1 MAYKKKQVYPRRGRP
16 YKGRGRGPVKQTL
29 KPEADGRLKK
39 VFSKIGVPKKGE
51 FKPDPFQVE
60 AVETVKEFDCLVTA
74 PTGSGKTWIAVEAI
88 SHVLKQ
94 GGRSWYAS
102 PLKALSNSKFIEFS
116 GIFGPENVG
125 ILTGDR
131 KENTDAPII
140 VGTTEI
146 LRNQLYDCMHMGH
159 DLSSDFV
166 VLDEAHYLGDE
177 QRGVV
182 WEETIIYLPVRV
194 PLLLLSATIG
204 NADQIAAWLTSIRD
218 RECKVVAETKRPVPL
233 FSLFLHPSGRLMPF
247 LASPKSR
254 SMDKKVR
261 DSMSGRR
268 PPKMPMEKGL
278 PPMGQILK
286 VLGKYDLLPAIFFLK
301 SRKDC
306 DIALTLCEKVLK
318 DNPARRREVRS
329 RMLELVHEHPYLAG
343 HRQRRFIEQAAV
355 GSHHSGQLP
364 AWKLL
369 IESLMTEGLLD
380 AVFATSTVAAG
391 VNFPARSVVF
401 FNSDRFNGK
410 EFDPLTPTQ
419 YHQMTGRAGRRG
431 MDAIG
436 FSIAAPGKFMDLDHV
451 ARVNN
456 APTDPVDS
464 RIRMDFSMVLNL
476 LLSHTPED
484 VRRLLHRSFAS
495 FQAADRFGDPAMA
508 VEVGEELWEDFMA
521 HMYFLIKEGYVSEE
535 HELTRDGLWA
545 SGLRVDQPL
554 VIAHCFRSG
563 LFEGMEPALLAAMIA
578 VFVQDKD
585 LDVYLDDRALPKK
598 LLNKFTQL
606 VRTVS
611 PLFAGL
617 IEAGFETRPVQLW
630 PAAAIHA
637 WATGNTWEF
646 TKSVAGM
653 SDGDL
658 AMLVLRTAENLRQ
671 VKNLREVFPQTAE
684 AAAQAIEA
692 IKRPPVVE
700 E

>member
-1 MAYKKKQVYPRRGRP
+1 M
-16 YKGRGRGPVKQTL
+16 RGRGSVATKPVM
-29 KPEADGRLKK
+29 KPEADGRLGK
-39 VFSKIGVPKKGE
+39 VFSRIGVPQKTK
-51 FKPDPFQVE
+51 FIPDPFQVQ
-60 AVETVKEFDCLVTA
+60 AVETVKECDCLVTA

-88 SHVLKQ
+88 SHILKQ

-116 GIFGPENVG
+116 EIFGPENVG

-146 LRNQLYDCMHMGH
+146 LRNQLYDCMHLGH

-182 WEETIIYLPVRV
+182 WEETIIYLPARV

-204 NADQIAAWLTSIRD
+204 NADQVAAWLSSIRD
-218 RECKVVAETKRPVPL
+218 RKCRVVAEYKRPVPL
-233 FSLFLHPSGRLMPF
+233 FSMFLHPSGRLMPF
-247 LASPKSR
+247 LAGKKGQ

-261 DSMSGRR
+261 ESMSGRR
-268 PPKMPMEKGL
+268 PPALSMEKGL
-278 PPMGQILK
+278 PPMGQILG
-286 VLGKYDLLPAIFFLK
+286 VLAQYDLLPAIFFLK

-306 DIALTLCEKVLK
+306 DIALTLCEKVLRN
-318 DNPARRREVRS
+318 NPARRDKVKARVA
-329 RMLELVHEHPYLAG
+329 ELVHEHPYLAS
-343 HRQRRFIEQAAV
+343 HRQRRFLEQAAV

-401 FNSDRFNGK
+401 FNSDRFNGR

-436 FSIAAPGKFMDLDHV
+436 FSIAAPGKFMDLNHV
-451 ARVNN
+451 AQLNA

-476 LLSHTPED
+476 LLSHTPEN
-484 VRRLLHRSFAS
+484 VRKLLHRSFAS
-495 FQAADRFGDPAMA
+495 FQAADKHGDPEMA
-508 VEVGEELWEDFMA
+508 FEVGEELWEDFMA
-521 HMYFLIKEGYVSEE
+521 HMYFLMKEGYVDQD
-535 HELTRDGLWA
+535 HTLTRDGLWA

-563 LFEGMEPALLAAMIA
+563 LFDRLDPPLLAALIA

-585 LDVYLDDRALPKK
+585 MDVYMDDRSISKK
-598 LLNKFTQL
+598 LLNSFTLL
-606 VRTVS
+606 VKTIG

-617 IEAGFETRPVQLW
+617 AEAGFEIRPVQLW
-630 PAAAIHA
+630 PAATIHA
-637 WATGNTWEF
+637 WAAGNSWEF
-646 TKSVAGM
+646 TRSVAGM

-658 AMLVLRTAENLRQ
+658 AMLILRTAENLRQ

-684 AAAQAIEA
+684 AAAQAIEIIMRA
-692 IKRPPVVE
+692 PVVE

>member
-1 MAYKKKQVYPRRGRP
+1 MAYKKKYPARHGRP
-16 YKGRGRGPVKQTL
+16 ARGAGRAITKPVMKT
-29 KPEADGRLKK
+29 EADTRLGK
-39 VFSKIGVPKKGE
+39 VFSRIGIPEKTE
-51 FKPDPFQVE
+51 FVPDPFQVQ
-60 AVETVKEFDCLVTA
+60 AVETIKECDCLVAA
-74 PTGSGKTWIAVEAI
+74 PTGAGKTWIAVEAI

-116 GIFGPENVG
+116 EIFGPENVG

-131 KENTDAPII
+131 KENTDAPVI

-166 VLDEAHYLGDE
+166 ILDEAHYLGDD

-182 WEETIIYLPVRV
+182 WEETIIYLPARV

-204 NADQIAAWLTSIRD
+204 NADQVAAWLTSIRD
-218 RECKVVAETKRPVPL
+218 RECRVVAEFQRPVPL

-247 LASPKSR
+247 LAGKKGK
-254 SMDKKVR
+254 SMDKKVQE
-261 DSMSGRR
+261 SMAGRR
-268 PPKMPMEKGL
+268 PPTLSMERGL
-278 PPMGQILK
+278 PPMGQILS
-286 VLGKYDLLPAIFFLK
+286 VLAKNNLLPAIFFLK

-306 DIALTLCEKVLK
+306 DIALTLCEKVLRN
-318 DNPARRREVRS
+318 NPARRDKVCARVA
-329 RMLELVHEHPYLAG
+329 ELAHELPFLAN
-343 HRQRRFIEQAAV
+343 HRQRRFLEQAAV
-355 GSHHSGQLP
+355 GSHHSGHLP
-364 AWKLL
+364 AWKQL

-401 FNSDRFNGK
+401 FNSDRFNGR
-410 EFDPLTPTQ
+410 EFAPLTPTQ

-436 FSIAAPGKFMDLDHV
+436 FSIAAPGRFMDLEQV
-451 ARVNN
+451 AKLNT

-495 FQAADRFGDPAMA
+495 FQAADEHGDPEMA
-508 VEVGEELWEDFMA
+508 FEVSEELWENFMA
-521 HMYFLIKEGYVSEE
+521 HMYFLVKEGYVDQD
-535 HELTRDGLWA
+535 HTLTRDGLWA

-563 LFEGMEPALLAAMIA
+563 LFDRMDPPLLASMIA
-578 VFVQDKD
+578 VFVQDKE
-585 LDVYLDDRALPKK
+585 LDVFMDDKTLPKK
-598 LLNKFTQL
+598 LLNNFTRL
-606 VRTVS
+606 VKTIG
-611 PLFAGL
+611 PLFTGMT
-617 IEAGFETRPVQLW
+617 EAGFQTRPVQLW
-630 PAAAIHA
+630 PAATIHA
-637 WATGNTWEF
+637 WASGNSWEY
-646 TKSVAGM
+646 TRSVAGM

-658 AMLVLRTAENLRQ
+658 AMLILRTAENLRQ

-684 AAAQAIEA
+684 AASQAIE
-692 IKRPPVVE
+692 IIMRPPVVE
-700 E
+700 